1 MTLAAI
7 RKSIVGLTAQATL
20 PIVLNARPQKMV
32 RRRPYRSDNGPSTSM
47 LAANA
52 KRYPTKVSCT
62 FAIEVSRAAAIAGI
76 EGTYIVDATIPSD
89 DVIVRIS
96 SRTR

>member
-1 MTLAAI
+1 
-7 RKSIVGLTAQATL
+7 
-20 PIVLNARPQKMV
+20 
-32 RRRPYRSDNGPSTSM
+32 M